1 MSEENL
7 SQKNQQEMLK
17 DIFAGRDFNLGNLEQ
32 QSIQNQ
38 LNIILNLPNVSNY
51 VELQAAISKA
61 YLSTVPDGWFDWR
74 PKATELTEILNQL
87 QEMPRQN
94 LLEFVAHLVGDSRVP
109 KTSREKLSTLT
120 PSETNR
126 QRTYTKPLL
135 HSYLLIQLRPQGIGQ
150 PFVKAWFIPDDTVQ
164 DPLERFKPLQV
175 DEQQAEIPYV
185 VDQIP
190 SLLSNLLQQCFEEHL
205 RGEPTELTVEVFLPR
220 DRLCEQ
226 VEKWEYKDSED
237 LNITIG
243 SDYCVVVR
251 SYERL
256 KKLRTAQGS
265 IWQKNWLKVQH
276 LWKAIPCNEEVTM
289 LEKACFEPSRLR
301 RLLVEK
307 ILLKVCCPLSES
319 DMNGLLSAV
328 HSAGTPIVLLSRC
341 DVLSLKNGTEFHK
354 LLEDGPLYELSTR
367 LKKQRLSAENDG
379 DEMHLGNHLVLLWDD
394 PSRIPPNPALEFSA
408 S

>member
-1 MSEENL
+1 MSEESL
-7 SQKNQQEMLK
+7 SRNTNQEILK
-17 DIFAGRDFNLGNLEQ
+17 DIFAGRDLNLGNLEQ

-38 LNIILNLPNVSNY
+38 LNIILNIPNISNHA
-51 VELQAAISKA
+51 ELQDAISKA

-74 PKATELTEILNQL
+74 TKATDFNEILNQL
-87 QEMPRQN
+87 KEMPHQN
-94 LLEFVAHLVGDSRVP
+94 LLEFVAHLVGDSRIP
-109 KTSREKLSTLT
+109 QTSREKLSTLT

-126 QRTYTKPLL
+126 QRAYTKPL
-135 HSYLLIQLRPQGIGQ
+135 HSYLLIQLRPQGIEQ
-150 PFVKAWFIPDDTVQ
+150 PLVKAWFIPDDTVQ
-164 DPLERFKPLQV
+164 DPLERFKPLKV
-175 DEQQAEIPYV
+175 DEQQAEVPYLLE
-185 VDQIP
+185 QMP
-190 SLLSNLLQQCFEEHL
+190 TLLSNLLQQCFEEHL

-237 LNITIG
+237 LSITIG
-243 SDYCVVVR
+243 SEYCVVVR

-265 IWQKNWLKVQH
+265 IWQKNWLKVQD
-276 LWKAIPCNEEVTM
+276 LWKAIPCKEEVTM
-289 LEKACFEPSRLR
+289 LEKACFEPSNLR
-301 RLLVEK
+301 RFLVEK
-307 ILLKVCCPLSES
+307 IVLKVCCSLSES
-319 DMNGLLSAV
+319 DINGLLSAV

-354 LLEDGPLYELSTR
+354 LLEDGPLHKLSIR
-367 LKKQRLSAENDG
+367 FKKQRLSAENDG

-394 PSRIPPNPALEFSA
+394 PNRVPPNPRLEFSA

>member
-7 SQKNQQEMLK
+7 SRNTQQEMLK
-17 DIFAGRDFNLGNLEQ
+17 DIFAGRDLNLGNLEQ

-38 LNIILNLPNVSNY
+38 LNIILNISNQ
-51 VELQAAISKA
+51 VELQEAISKA

-74 PKATELTEILNQL
+74 PKATDLSEILNQL
-87 QEMPRQN
+87 QEMPHQN
-94 LLEFVAHLVGDSRVP
+94 LLEFVAHLVGDSRIP
-109 KTSREKLSTLT
+109 QSSREKLSTLT

-126 QRTYTKPLL
+126 QRTYTKPL
-135 HSYLLIQLRPQGIGQ
+135 HSYLLIQLRPHEIGQ
-150 PFVKAWFIPDDTVQ
+150 AFVKAWFIPDDTVQ
-164 DPLERFKPLQV
+164 DPLERFKPLKV

-185 VDQIP
+185 VDQMP
-190 SLLSNLLQQCFEEHL
+190 TLLSNLRQQCFEEHL

-226 VEKWEYKDSED
+226 VEKWKFKDED
-237 LNITIG
+237 FSIAIG
-243 SDYCVVVR
+243 SEYCVVVR

-265 IWQKNWLKVQH
+265 YWKKNWLKVQD
-276 LWKAIPCNEEVTM
+276 LRKAIPCKEEVEM
-289 LEKACFEPSRLR
+289 LEKAYFEPSSLR

-307 ILLKVCCPLSES
+307 ILLKVCCTLSES
-319 DMNGLLSAV
+319 DMNGLFSAV

-354 LLEDGPLYELSTR
+354 LLEDGPLDELSIR
-367 LKKQRLSAENDG
+367 LKEQRKSAEKER
-379 DEMHLGNHLVLLWDD
+379 DEMHLGNYLVLLWDD
-394 PSRIPPNPALEFSA
+394 PNRIPPNPELEFSA

>member
-1 MSEENL
+1 MSEEKL
-7 SQKNQQEMLK
+7 SQKTQQEMLK

-38 LNIILNLPNVSNY
+38 LNIILNIPNVSNH
-51 VELQAAISKA
+51 VELQEAINKA

-109 KTSREKLSTLT
+109 PTSRQKLSTLT

-126 QRTYTKPLL
+126 QHAYTKPL

-150 PFVKAWFIPDDTVQ
+150 PLVKAWFIPDDTVQ
-164 DPLERFKPLQV
+164 DPFERFKPLKV

-185 VDQIP
+185 LEQMP
-190 SLLSNLLQQCFEEHL
+190 TLLSNLLQQCFEEHL

-226 VEKWEYKDSED
+226 VEKWEYKDED
-237 LNITIG
+237 FSITIG
-243 SDYCVVVR
+243 SEYCVVVR

-256 KKLRTAQGS
+256 KKLRTTQGS
-265 IWQKNWLKVQH
+265 IWKKNWLKVQH
-276 LWKAIPCNEEVTM
+276 SWKAIPCNEEVTM

-354 LLEDGPLYELSTR
+354 LLEDGPLHELSIR
-367 LKKQRLSAENDG
+367 LKKQRLSAENEG

-408 S
+408 P